1 MRKCKHCLWLLVF
14 LCFLSVKTGYGIT
27 VDQNRLISVSAK
39 NVTLNELILKLEK
52 ETGYDFLY
60 NNKIIDGNTKVSVDM
75 KDKTVEEVLNT
86 ALKNASIEY
95 QIVDNQ
101 IILHPKGMKESA
113 PLKQA
118 QTKNGKITIKG
129 TVSEFD
135 SKDPIPYAFVV
146 IKELNAWGTCDNDGK
161 FVIENITPG
170 TYAMEVSC
178 LGYSSYSLN
187 VTLSQ
192 DINNFTVNLKSDNL
206 KLPDV
211 VVTAKAGSSIN
222 SSSKIEK
229 NAIQHV
235 QASSLADVMQLLPG
249 SLITNPNLTTENKI
263 NIRTINDLNSN
274 SSRGVGLMINGS
286 KVTNDAALTLNTSS
300 GETFKS
306 MDFRKFS
313 TDNIESIEV
322 LKGVLSAE
330 YGDVTSGAILVTTK
344 AGRTPFE
351 VRVKSDPKTK
361 AVSISKGFGLGKN
374 AGNINIDADYARAF
388 KEWISPVDIFD
399 RTTLGITY
407 SNTFNKEK
415 TPLRFNVRFSGYMT
429 KNNTTSD
436 PDVSKLDFDK
446 RSDKNAS
453 LSIYGNW
460 LLNKSWISSL
470 NYNLSGNIGSETYQ
484 KFTVNSGLPVPTTD
498 IRVSG
503 ISLGQFTGT
512 LEERD
517 YRSEEIPIYAT
528 AKITAN
534 LNKSINKIR
543 FKSMLGLEFNTKG
556 NNGRG
561 VYYTSAAPAYFRER
575 NYSDIPFMNDLSLFF
590 EEKVTLPFKS
600 TTLEV
605 TAGARLNKM
614 IITGYDYNPT
624 IDPRF
629 NGKYI
634 VLPLRKDRIV
644 NSLSIRGGWGI
655 LQRLP
660 SIGLLYPAPSYI
672 DNALFLYRNATS
684 GESLA
689 VIQSTVIDELLP
701 YNVKPVKTRN
711 IELGLDINI
720 KGIDAQFTY
729 FNEKL
734 TDGLSENKSFSS
746 VSYDMY
752 NSVTDPNAAPKFEG
766 GRVWIK
772 NTLGEYVP
780 LSYTTRKDFLA
791 YDRPD
796 NRGEINKWG
805 IEYDINFGKIKAIN
819 TSVIVNG
826 SYMRSNQQDA
836 GLLNYN
842 SNRVD
847 PVDSKQRMPYIGIY
861 ESEGNSLG
869 VGGGSERFSTSINF
883 VTHIPSIRMIVSVV
897 TQCVWMNNS
906 WNLFDKDRVYK
917 LNGAGTRYFGDF
929 DKQKNY
935 EIMYRDPDF
944 YMDLN
949 GTVRPFSDYYTT
961 TDNDLKRR
969 LAMLILSEDE
979 TYYFQDSGTKP
990 YFMAN
995 LRITKEIG
1003 NNAALSFY
1011 ANNFTNSTPIM
1022 KQKNRPDAVGGR
1034 KNTPIYFG
1042 AEIKLTF

>member
-101 IILHPKGMKESA
+101 IILHPKGMKESI
-113 PLKQA
+113 PVKQA

-170 TYAMEVSC
+170 TYALEVSC

-249 SLITNPNLTTENKI
+249 SLITNPNLTSENKI

-286 KVTNDAALTLNTSS
+286 KVTNDAALTLNASN

-446 RSDKNAS
+446 KSDKNAS

-660 SIGLLYPAPSYI
+660 SIGLLYPAPNYI

-847 PVDSKQRMPYIGIY
+847 PVDSKQRMPYVGIY
-861 ESEGNSLG
+861 ESEGNTLG

-883 VTHIPSIRMIVSVV
+883 VTHIPSIRMIVSIV

-935 EIMYRDPDF
+935 EIMYRDPDY
-944 YMDLN
+944 YMDIN

-961 TDNDLKRR
+961 TDADLKRR
-969 LAMLILSEDE
+969 LSMLILSKDE
-979 TYYFQDSGTKP
+979 TYYFQESGTKP

-1011 ANNFTNSTPIM
+1011 ANNFTNSTPVM
-1022 KQKNRPDAVGGR
+1022 KQKNRPDAVGAR

>member
-1 MRKCKHCLWLLVF
+1 LVF

>member
-101 IILHPKGMKESA
+101 IILHPKGMKESI
-113 PLKQA
+113 PVKQS

-170 TYAMEVSC
+170 TYALEVSC

-249 SLITNPNLTTENKI
+249 SLITNPNLTEQNKI
-263 NIRTINDLNSN
+263 TIRSVDDVSSN
-274 SSRGVGLMINGS
+274 NARGVGLMINGS
-286 KVTNDAALTLNTSS
+286 RVSNDASITLNKTN
-300 GETFKS
+300 GEVFKKI
-306 MDFRKFS
+306 DFRKFS
-313 TDNIESIEV
+313 TDNIESVEV

-351 VRVKSDPKTK
+351 VRVKSDPNTK
-361 AVSISKGFGLGKN
+361 AVSVSKGFGLGKN
-374 AGNINIDADYARAF
+374 AGNLNIDADYARAF
-388 KEWISPVDIFD
+388 KLQVSPVTTFD
-399 RTTLGITY
+399 RTTLGLTY
-407 SNTFNKEK
+407 SNTFNKDK
-415 TPLRFNVRFSGYMT
+415 TPLRLNVRLSGYIT
-429 KNNTTSD
+429 KNNVTSD
-436 PDVSKLDFDK
+436 PDVSKLDFTK
-446 RSDKNAS
+446 VSEKNAS
-453 LSIYGNW
+453 LAIYGNW
-460 LLNKSWISSL
+460 LLNKNWISSL
-470 NYNLSGNIGSETYQ
+470 NYNLSGNIGRENYQ
-484 KFTVNSGLPVPTTD
+484 DFAVNSGLPVPTTD
-498 IRVSG
+498 TKIGG
-503 ISLGQFTGT
+503 IFVGKFTGT
-512 LEERD
+512 LEEVD
-517 YRSEEIPIYAT
+517 YRSEEIPIYAS

-534 LNKSINKIR
+534 LNKSINKTR
-543 FKSMLGLEFNTKG
+543 FKTMLGVEFNTRG

-561 VYYTSAAPAYFRER
+561 EYYMSAAPAYFRER
-575 NYSDIPFMNDLSLFF
+575 KYSDIPFMNDLSLFF

-600 TTLEV
+600 TTLEL

-614 IITGYDYNPT
+614 VVTGYDYNPT

-629 NGKYI
+629 NAKYTI
-634 VLPLRKDRIV
+634 LPFRKDRTI
-644 NSLSIRGGWGI
+644 NALSIRGGWGI

-660 SIGLLYPAPSYI
+660 SIGLLYPAPNYI

-689 VIQSTVIDELLP
+689 VIQTSVIDELLP
-701 YNVKPVKTRN
+701 YNLKPAKTRN
-711 IELGLDINI
+711 IELGLDVNV
-720 KGIDAQFTY
+720 KGIEAQFTY

-734 TDGLSENKSFSS
+734 SNGISENMAYSS
-746 VSYDMY
+746 ISYDTY
-752 NSVTDPNAAPKFEG
+752 TPVTDPNAAPKFQD
-766 GRVWIK
+766 GRVWVK
-772 NTLGEYVP
+772 NSLGEYVP
-780 LSYTTRKDFLA
+780 LSYTTKKEFKGF
-791 YDRPD
+791 DRPD
-796 NRGEINKWG
+796 NRAETNKWG
-805 IEYDINFGKIKAIN
+805 IEYDINFGKIKSLN
-819 TSVIVNG
+819 TSVIVSG
-826 SYMRSNQQDA
+826 SYMRSNDQKP
-836 GLLNYN
+836 GLINYD
-842 SNRVD
+842 SKMID
-847 PVDSKQRMPYIGIY
+847 PIDSKQRMPYLGIY
-861 ESEGNSLG
+861 EANKTYIT
-869 VGGGSERFSTSINF
+869 VGDGDDRFSTSIHL
-883 VTHIPSIRMIVSVV
+883 VTHIPSIRMIVSLV
-897 TQCVWMNNS
+897 TQCVWINNS
-906 WNLFDKDRVYK
+906 WNMFDKDRVYK
-917 LNGAGTRYFGDF
+917 LDSNGNRVFGDY
-929 DKQKNY
+929 DKISNK
-935 EIMYRDPDF
+935 EIMYRDPEF

-949 GTVRPFSDYYTT
+949 GIVRPFSDYYTT
-961 TDNDLKRR
+961 TDVDLKRR
-969 LAMLILSEDE
+969 LSMLILSEND
-979 TYYFQDSGTKP
+979 TYYFQNSGTKP

-1011 ANNFTNSTPIM
+1011 ANNFTNSMPIM
-1022 KQKNRPDAVGGR
+1022 KQKNRPNAVGGR
-1034 KNTPIYFG
+1034 KNTVIYFG

>member
-1 MRKCKHCLWLLVF
+1 MRKCKHCIWLLVF

-39 NVTLNELILKLEK
+39 NITLNELILKLEK

-95 QIVDNQ
+95 RIVDNQ

-187 VTLSQ
+187 VNLSQ
-192 DINNFTVNLKSDNL
+192 DINNFVVNLKSDNL

-211 VVTAKAGSSIN
+211 VVTAIAGSSMN

-249 SLITNPNLTTENKI
+249 SLITNPSLVDANKVT
-263 NIRTINDLNSN
+263 IRTIKDVNNSN
-274 SSRGVGLMINGS
+274 SRGVGLMINGS
-286 KVTNDAALTLNTSS
+286 KMSVDASITYDKS
-300 GETFKS
+300 GSDFFKN
-306 MDFRKFS
+306 MDFRKYS

-351 VRVKSDPKTK
+351 VRVKSDPNTK

-374 AGNINIDADYARAF
+374 AGNLNIDADYARAF
-388 KEWISPVDIFD
+388 EDWISPVDIFN
-399 RTTLGITY
+399 RTTLALTY
-407 SNTFNKEK
+407 SNTFNKDK
-415 TPLRFNVRFSGYMT
+415 TPLRFNVRFSGNLT
-429 KNNTTSD
+429 KNNISSD
-436 PDVSKLDFDK
+436 PDVSTLDFTK
-446 RSDKNAS
+446 SSEKNAS
-453 LSIYGNW
+453 LAIYGNW

-470 NYNLSGNIGSETYQ
+470 NYNLSGNVGKESIQEFEV
-484 KFTVNSGLPVPTTD
+484 KSGLPLPTTS
-498 IRVSG
+498 IKVSG

-512 LEERD
+512 LENRD
-517 YRSEEIPIYAT
+517 YRTEDIPIYAS

-534 LNKSINKIR
+534 LNKSINKTR
-543 FKSMLGLEFNTKG
+543 FKTMLGVEFNTKG
-556 NNGRG
+556 NKGRG
-561 VYYTSAAPAYFRER
+561 EYYMSAAPAFFRER
-575 NYSDIPFMNDLSLFF
+575 NYSDIPFMNDLSLFA

-600 TTLEV
+600 TTLEL
-605 TAGARLNKM
+605 TAGVRLNKM
-614 IITGYDYNPT
+614 IISGYDYNPT

-629 NGKYI
+629 NGKYTI
-634 VLPLRKDRIV
+634 LPYRRDRTI
-644 NSLSIRGGWGI
+644 NTLSIRGGWGI
-655 LQRLP
+655 LQKLP
-660 SIGLLYPAPSYI
+660 SIGLLYPAPKYE

-701 YNVKPVKTRN
+701 YNLKPSKTRN
-711 IELGLDINI
+711 IELGLDITV

-734 TDGLSENKSFSS
+734 SNGMSQNRTYSS
-746 VSYDMY
+746 VSYDIY
-752 NSVTDPNAAPKFEG
+752 NTVTDPNAAPKYENG
-766 GRVWIK
+766 KVWIR

-780 LSYTTRKDFLA
+780 LSFTTRKEFLS
-791 YDRPD
+791 YQRPD
-796 NRGEINKWG
+796 NRGEVSKWG
-805 IEYDINFGKIKAIN
+805 IEYDINFGKIKALN

-826 SYMRSNQQDA
+826 SYMKSTEQNKGLVSWDA
-836 GLLNYN
+836 K
-842 SNRVD
+842 RVD
-847 PVDSKQRMPYIGIY
+847 PLDSKQKMPYLGLY
-861 ESEGNSLG
+861 ESDDDALS
-869 VGGGSERFSTSINF
+869 VGSGKDRFSTSINF
-883 VTHIPSIRMIVSVV
+883 VTHIPSIRMIVSIV

-906 WNLFDKDRVYK
+906 SNLFDKDRVYK
-917 LNGAGTRYFGDF
+917 LNGAGTRYYGDF
-929 DKQKNY
+929 DNQKNY
-935 EIMYRDPDF
+935 EVMYRDPDY
-944 YMDLN
+944 YMDLSGN
-949 GTVRPFSDYYTT
+949 VRPFSDYYTT

-969 LAMLILSEDE
+969 LSMLILSEDE
-979 TYYFQDSGTKP
+979 TYYFQEYGTKP

-1011 ANNFTNSTPIM
+1011 ANNFTNSTPVM
-1022 KQKNRPDAVGGR
+1022 KNKNRPNAVGAR
-1034 KNTPIYFG
+1034 TNTPIYFG

>member
-39 NVTLNELILKLEK
+39 NVTLNELIMKLEK

-86 ALKNASIEY
+86 ALKNVSIEY

-101 IILHPKGMKESA
+101 IILHPTGMKESA

-118 QTKNGKITIKG
+118 QTKKGKISIKG

-135 SKDPIPYAFVV
+135 TKEPIPYAFVV

-161 FVIENITPG
+161 FVLENITPG

-178 LGYSSYSLN
+178 LGYSTYTLN
-187 VTLSQ
+187 VTLTQ
-192 DINNFTVNLKSDNL
+192 DINSFAVNLKSDNL

-211 VVTAKAGSSIN
+211 IVTATPGSSIN

-249 SLITNPNLTTENKI
+249 SLITNPSLTTQNKI
-263 NIRTINDLNSN
+263 TIRSISDASHNNT
-274 SSRGVGLMINGS
+274 RGVGLMINGA
-286 KVTNDAALTLNTSS
+286 KVSTDASLTL
-300 GETFKS
+300 GEPTDMFKE
-306 MDFRKFS
+306 MDFRKYS

-351 VRVKSDPKTK
+351 VRVKSDPNTK
-361 AVSISKGFGLGKN
+361 AVSVSKGFGLGKN

-399 RTTLGITY
+399 RTTLGVTY
-407 SNTFNKEK
+407 SNTFNKDK
-415 TPLRFNVRFSGYMT
+415 TPLRFNMRFSGYLT
-429 KNNTTSD
+429 KNNSSSD
-436 PDVSKLDFDK
+436 PDVSMLDFTK
-446 RSDKNAS
+446 SSEKNAS
-453 LSIYGNW
+453 LAIYGNW

-470 NYNLSGNIGSETYQ
+470 NYNLSGNIGTDTYQ

-517 YRSEEIPIYAT
+517 YRTEDIPIYAS

-543 FKSMLGLEFNTKG
+543 FNSILGLEFNTMG
-556 NNGRG
+556 NHGRG
-561 VYYTSAAPAYFRER
+561 EYYMSAAPAFFRER
-575 NYSDIPFMNDLSLFF
+575 NYNDIPFMNDLSLFF

-600 TTLEV
+600 TTLEL

-614 IITGYDYNPT
+614 IITGYNYNPT
-624 IDPRF
+624 IDPRL
-629 NGKYI
+629 NGKYTI
-634 VLPLRKDRIV
+634 LPYRRDRAI
-644 NSLSIRGGWGI
+644 NALSIRGGWGI

-660 SIGLLYPAPSYI
+660 SIGLLYPAPKYT

-689 VIQSTVIDELLP
+689 VIQTTVVDELLQ
-701 YNVKPVKTRN
+701 YNLKPVKTRN
-711 IELGLDINI
+711 IELGLDINV

-734 TDGLSENKSFSS
+734 TNGISENKTFSS

-766 GRVWIK
+766 GRVWVK
-772 NTLGEYVP
+772 NTLGVYVP
-780 LSYTTRKDFLA
+780 LSYTTRKEFIS

-796 NRGEINKWG
+796 NRAEVNKWG
-805 IEYDINFGKIKAIN
+805 VEYDINFGKIKALN
-819 TSVIVNG
+819 TSVIVSG
-826 SYMRSNQQDA
+826 SYMTSNEQEKGLVRYDA
-836 GLLNYN
+836 
-842 SNRVD
+842 RRID
-847 PVDSKQRMPYIGIY
+847 PVDSKQRMPYIGLY
-861 ESEGNSLG
+861 ESDPTVIG
-869 VGGGSERFSTSINF
+869 VGGGSERFTTSINF
-883 VTHIPSIRMIVSVV
+883 VTHIPSIRMIVSIV

-917 LNGAGTRYFGDF
+917 LNGAGTPYFGDF

-935 EIMYRDPDF
+935 EIMYRDPDY

-969 LAMLILSEDE
+969 LSMLILSKDQ

-1011 ANNFTNSTPIM
+1011 ANNFTNSTPLM
-1022 KQKNRPDAVGGR
+1022 KQKNRPEAVGSR
-1034 KNTPIYFG
+1034 RNTPIYFG

>member
-39 NVTLNELILKLEK
+39 NVTLNELIMKLEK

-86 ALKNASIEY
+86 ALKNVSIEY

-101 IILHPKGMKESA
+101 IILHPTGMKESA

-118 QTKNGKITIKG
+118 QTKKGKISIKG

-135 SKDPIPYAFVV
+135 TKEPIPYAFVV

-161 FVIENITPG
+161 FVLENITPG

-178 LGYSSYSLN
+178 LGYSTYTLN
-187 VTLSQ
+187 VTLNQ
-192 DINNFTVNLKSDNL
+192 DINNFAVNLKSDNL

-211 VVTAKAGSSIN
+211 VVTATAGSTIN

-249 SLITNPNLTTENKI
+249 SLITNPNLTSENKI
-263 NIRTINDLNSN
+263 NIRSINDLNSN

-286 KVTNDAALTLNTSS
+286 KVTNDAALTLDASN

-484 KFTVNSGLPVPTTD
+484 KFTINSGLPVPTTD

-614 IITGYDYNPT
+614 VITGYDYNPT

-634 VLPLRKDRIV
+634 VLPFRKDRTI

-660 SIGLLYPAPSYI
+660 SIGLLYPAPKYT

-689 VIQSTVIDELLP
+689 VIQTNIVDELLP

-734 TDGLSENKSFSS
+734 TDGISENKTFSS
-746 VSYDMY
+746 VSYDIY

-780 LSYTTRKDFLA
+780 LSFTTRKDFLA

-826 SYMRSNQQDA
+826 SYMRSNQQEA

-842 SNRVD
+842 SNRID

-969 LAMLILSEDE
+969 LAMLILSENE

-990 YFMAN
+990 FFMAN

-1022 KQKNRPDAVGGR
+1022 KQKNRPDAVGAR